1 MQLPSLESLCI
12 FYFNKFRMLAKH
24 YRNMLPLE
32 PLWEADETLQTYAT
46 FISKC

>member
-1 MQLPSLESLCI
+1 
-12 FYFNKFRMLAKH
+12 MLAKQK
-24 YRNMLPLE
+24 NMLPLE